1 MVSNEERREV
11 ANELRKQAA
20 YSSGS
25 LGEWWQRLQET
36 VTGEVDFANP
46 QETYRA
52 IADLIEPCPI
62 DGETSDGYHTFN
74 ELYHHRAVLFSVIVA
89 TFGERAWKSRQHA
102 DGTMYDGM
110 FIVGIETPDGQA
122 TYHYDID
129 PYWNLFRCAE
139 LERAPEWDGHTPNQA
154 IERIG
159 KLADITG
166 CPTCEME
173 SRPGA
178 RYSRSHGDAAQEI
191 GDVIGALRYHERH
204 MTSVPPKI
212 ASHLAEHLERA
223 VGEL

>member
-1 MVSNEERREV
+1 MAISDDERREV
-11 ANELRKQAA
+11 ANELRRQAA
-20 YSSGS
+20 YNSGS

-36 VTGEVDFANP
+36 VTGEIDFANP
-46 QETYRA
+46 QETCRA

-89 TFGERAWKSRQHA
+89 TFGERAWKSKLHA

-129 PYWNLFRCAE
+129 PYWNLFRCTE
-139 LERAPEWDGHTPNQA
+139 LDRAPEWDGHTPNQA

-159 KLADITG
+159 KLADIIDRQ
-166 CPTCEME
+166 TC
-173 SRPGA
+173 RN
-178 RYSRSHGDAAQEI
+178 
-191 GDVIGALRYHERH
+191 
-204 MTSVPPKI
+204 
-212 ASHLAEHLERA
+212 LAMKGGVCRC
-223 VGEL
+223 